1 MGRLL
6 SDIHKYFLFFMSF
19 STQLNT
25 NNYESIPDRWSHLF
39 SPLYERTNMS
49 LKILIK
55 PTRKIFS
62 SRPESI
68 SLTEPEILQL
78 SNAASMS
85 CVFFIKFHSTL
96 ITTAIATVN
105 VCEEF
110 CGDPKSWMI
119 ANVLCQQ
126 VDRHILLRI
135 IRIPWVLEIQGPA
148 LLSQVWLKSPIS
160 EKEKDKKLEGFS
172 DILIKQPTGCSSNS
186 NIRILILMLPSSCEL
201 PSMWVSSLAQKGG
214 TNNITLVPGFWGVRH
229 FQILSFSL
237 TGRSA
242 CPSCATD

>member
-110 CGDPKSWMI
+110 CGDPKS
-119 ANVLCQQ
+119 
-126 VDRHILLRI
+126 
-135 IRIPWVLEIQGPA
+135 
-148 LLSQVWLKSPIS
+148 
-160 EKEKDKKLEGFS
+160 
-172 DILIKQPTGCSSNS
+172 
-186 NIRILILMLPSSCEL
+186 
-201 PSMWVSSLAQKGG
+201 
-214 TNNITLVPGFWGVRH
+214 
-229 FQILSFSL
+229 
-237 TGRSA
+237 
-242 CPSCATD
+242 